1 MSSPTSQRTALL
13 AVMDPVQAGLC
24 RRELEDVGFTVEAVE
39 SGIAAVTAARRMLLH
54 LVLMDFQLRDV
65 SSREAVG
72 WLRTNPAVRATP
84 VVILT
89 DGAEE
94 ETALSAIQASTTL
107 RRPASAAAI
116 RRAIRDALRTTP
128 RSRQ

>member
-1 MSSPTSQRTALL
+1 M
-13 AVMDPVQAGLC
+13 AVMDPALARLC
-24 RRELEDVGFTVEAVE
+24 RQELEDIGFTVEAVE
-39 SGIAAVTAARRMLLH
+39 SGIAAVMAARRASPQ

-65 SSREAVG
+65 PSREAVG
-72 WLRTNPAVRATP
+72 WLRTNPALRTMP

-89 DGAEE
+89 DSAEE

-107 RRPASAAAI
+107 RRPASAPAI

-128 RSRQ
+128 KSGQ